1 MYVVGPGRHC
11 FYPNGTRDAGNNPPI
26 PGRAYCP
33 GCGAPRYLSDGACP
47 CVGVNTSSSTCP
59 AVPGGAGS
67 DLSFTPDPAPEHN
80 PSSCELLDA
89 PSIAQKPCLQLAR
102 VVAWKFEFDP
112 LSLLLSLSRSL
123 FGGRL
128 GGWGQPYPT
137 HRCPATANDRR
148 TGGRAQGACR
158 HPSRRLRPQLPLGLR
173 DDKPNLAVLCGHHH
187 PVNPPAKRLNQHMRY
202 YSM

>member
-1 MYVVGPGRHC
+1 MVYPWPSGPSGDLMYVVGPGRHC

-89 PSIAQKPCLQLAR
+89 PFNRTETVSPTC
-102 VVAWKFEFDP
+102 
-112 LSLLLSLSRSL
+112 SR
-123 FGGRL
+123 
-128 GGWGQPYPT
+128 
-137 HRCPATANDRR
+137 C
-148 TGGRAQGACR
+148 
-158 HPSRRLRPQLPLGLR
+158 
-173 DDKPNLAVLCGHHH
+173 
-187 PVNPPAKRLNQHMRY
+187 
-202 YSM
+202 SMEV